1 MVLSGSKKSTTLK
14 GILIRAISRER
25 ASTERRYSWQ
35 ENHSLR
41 WCKRL
46 ADGVCAHAPLS
57 FARLLSPSN
66 LTRCLSHCER
76 QGRQVALT
84 GHKKRTQTSFSKR
97 LGNRVQ
103 ITSDGHRAYLEAVEA
118 AFGVDVGYAQLI
130 NLYGEVPHP
139 AGRYSPAQINGTK
152 ALCCTGDPDPK
163 DISTSYVERQNLNM
177 RMSMRRFTRKT
188 NGHSKKADKHAH
200 MISTSSTTISAAS
213 TRAFGSLRRWRLA

>member
-1 MVLSGSKKSTTLK
+1 MVLSGSKESTTLK

-130 NLYGEVPHP
+130 ISMAKFRIPQ
-139 AGRYSPAQINGTK
+139 AGIARRKSMA
-152 ALCCTGDPDPK
+152 PK
-163 DISTSYVERQNLNM
+163 PCAARAIRT
-177 RMSMRRFTRKT
+177 RRTFQPV
-188 NGHSKKADKHAH
+188 
-200 MISTSSTTISAAS
+200 TSSAKI
-213 TRAFGSLRRWRLA
+213 